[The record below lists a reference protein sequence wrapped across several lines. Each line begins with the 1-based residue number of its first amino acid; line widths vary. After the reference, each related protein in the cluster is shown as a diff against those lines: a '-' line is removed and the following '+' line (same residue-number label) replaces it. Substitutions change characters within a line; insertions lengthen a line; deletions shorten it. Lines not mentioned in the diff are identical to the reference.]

1 MAEVIS
7 EIAEVWPDTK
17 MVHGRAR
24 HSQSQGGIE
33 RLNRTCQE
41 KLGKWMTT
49 NKSKKWTVGRLF
61 VRWQINTQLHSTVG
75 SMPYSLA
82 FGMNPRLG
90 LSSLPVSKELLDKLQ
105 TEAQVPFL
113 ELRFHYA

>member
-1 MAEVIS
+1 MHVQMTEIIKEIS
-7 EIAEVWPDTK
+7 QVWPDTK

-49 NKSKKWTVGRLF
+49 NKTKKWTIGRLF

-75 SMPYSLA
+75 ATPYSLA
-82 FGMNPRLG
+82 FGMPPRLG
-90 LSSLPVSKELLDKLQ
+90 LSALPMSKELLASLN
-105 TEAQVPFL
+105 TEAQV
-113 ELRFHYA
+113 HA